1 MGKNKTEIFES
12 MPVRSAV
19 RVMIIPAVIS
29 QMVTLLY
36 NLADTV
42 FVGMLNDPS
51 QTASVSMGASFLL
64 MLTAISNLFGIGGAN
79 TLAQALGRKEDGEV
93 PRISSV
99 SFWFGLFTAVIFSAF
114 IFILMNPLLVFCG
127 VSEETYAYTRGYVMW
142 TVVFGG
148 PGTILNILLANLIR
162 SEGNSRL
169 ASIGVSAGSVLNIV
183 LDPIF
188 VLPAFLNMG
197 VIGAGIATAISNLV
211 VIMFF
216 LLYLIINR
224 KKTLLSLRLS
234 HLSHTRSIIWP
245 VLSKGAPS
253 AAQYA
258 LTVVAV
264 AAITKFVSAYGTTAL
279 AGFGIAKKLN
289 QVPLYFSIGVA
300 NGLLPL
306 LAYNYSSGNRDRQ
319 KHIFRYGCGI
329 AVCFSGI
336 CLIVYELFASQLS
349 SLFISNEET
358 ISYAASFLR
367 RMVVAM
373 PLTAFN
379 YPMITQ
385 FQAMGKVKESLI
397 CSIIRKGVIDIP
409 LLFLMDHI
417 APLYGLMWVQPIV
430 DLVALLVASW
440 FYFRIFRPERLTGK
454 NGREKLIPNR
464 TGR

>member
-1 MGKNKTEIFES
+1 M
-12 MPVRSAV
+12 
-19 RVMIIPAVIS
+19 
-29 QMVTLLY
+29 
-36 NLADTV
+36 
-42 FVGMLNDPS
+42 
-51 QTASVSMGASFLL
+51 
-64 MLTAISNLFGIGGAN
+64 
-79 TLAQALGRKEDGEV
+79 
-93 PRISSV
+93 
-99 SFWFGLFTAVIFSAF
+99 
-114 IFILMNPLLVFCG
+114 
-127 VSEETYAYTRGYVMW
+127 
-142 TVVFGG
+142 
-148 PGTILNILLANLIR
+148 
-162 SEGNSRL
+162 
-169 ASIGVSAGSVLNIV
+169 
-183 LDPIF
+183 
-188 VLPAFLNMG
+188 
-197 VIGAGIATAISNLV
+197 
-211 VIMFF
+211 
-216 LLYLIINR
+216 
-224 KKTLLSLRLS
+224 
-234 HLSHTRSIIWP
+234 
-245 VLSKGAPS
+245 
-253 AAQYA
+253 
-258 LTVVAV
+258 AV

-306 LAYNYSSGNRDRQ
+306 LAYNYSSENRDRQ

-417 APLYGLMWVQPIV
+417 APLYGLMWVQPVV